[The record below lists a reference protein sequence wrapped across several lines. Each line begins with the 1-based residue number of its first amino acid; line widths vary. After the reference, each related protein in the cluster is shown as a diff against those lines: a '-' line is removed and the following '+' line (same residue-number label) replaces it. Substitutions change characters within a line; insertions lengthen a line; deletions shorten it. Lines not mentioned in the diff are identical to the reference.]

1 MGVYWDEELFLGDAA
16 EAAVTAR
23 ERLEQRDY
31 SGAAAHAAVAR
42 ALVDVVRE
50 KRAQAEKREAHDL
63 LFGTEKEQ
71 VTRPVLADVAEDE
84 DAPAKSKTKG
94 AK

>member
-31 SGAAAHAAVAR
+31 AGAAAHATVAR

-71 VTRPVLADVAEDE
+71 VTRPVLTDVAEADE
-84 DAPAKSKTKG
+84 PTKRKG